1 MMINVRI
8 HVVTVKEPWISS
20 LSSNNEWNKSYRF
33 YVIFMHDVWETPSNM
48 PILWLRLPEVS
59 STINPKSDKIFKNL
73 SLTFSVRF
81 LKYLIFI
88 YYINVNWSEIF
99 YDLVDWMV

>member
-1 MMINVRI
+1 MWEYKS

-33 YVIFMHDVWETPSNM
+33 YVIFMHDVWENPSNM
-48 PILWLRLPEVS
+48 PNIMITFTGSKHNHQSQILIRYLNTFPWP
-59 STINPKSDKIFKNL
+59 FKC
-73 SLTFSVRF
+73 VF
-81 LKYLIFI
+81 LN

-99 YDLVDWMV
+99 YDLVDWLV